1 MAVEWKVHTYASL
14 PSTQDY
20 VKELGE
26 EGLEEGIVVQC
37 LQQTK
42 GRGRHGR
49 EWVSPLGNLYM
60 SILLRPACEA
70 VDAGQIS
77 FVVAVAM
84 ARAVKEA
91 VGADVSLTLKWPN
104 DVLINDKK
112 CAGLLIESEV
122 DDGKLSWL
130 ALGIGANVLS
140 SPVDEGISIQDVAGD
155 KQVPIHPFRDLVLK
169 HFAEA
174 YEAWQKTGFA
184 PIREEWLENAHG
196 LNQKLK
202 VNIPGHEKEGVFK
215 GIDETGALLLD
226 IDGREEKIY
235 SGEIVMM
242 AAEG

>member
-1 MAVEWKVHTYASL
+1 MSVEWKVHTYASL

-20 VKELGE
+20 VKELGA
-26 EGLEEGIVVQC
+26 EGLAEGLVVQC

-60 SILLRPACEA
+60 SVLLRPDCAA
-70 VDAGQIS
+70 VDAGQMS
-77 FVVAVAM
+77 FVTAVAM

-91 VGADVSLTLKWPN
+91 VGNDVPLSLKWPN
-104 DVLINDKK
+104 DVLVSDKK
-112 CAGLLIESEV
+112 CAGILIESEV

-130 ALGIGANVLS
+130 ALGVGANVLS
-140 SPVDEGISIQDVAGD
+140 APVDESISIQEVAGN
-155 KQVPIHPFRDLVLK
+155 KQVPVHPFRDMILK
-169 HFAEA
+169 HFADI
-174 YEAWQKTGFA
+174 YELWQQTGFA
-184 PIREEWLENAHG
+184 PIREEWMASAHG
-196 LNQKLK
+196 LGRKLK

-226 IDGREEKIY
+226 IDGQEEKIY

-242 AAEG
+242 ASES